1 MASALRLRTLGGL
14 AVERNPPLGP
24 GAAAQRRPLALL
36 ALLAAA
42 SERGVSRDKLLACL
56 WPESSQEKARHLLTQ
71 TLYALRRDLHA
82 QGLFLGSN
90 ELKLNPRVLSTDVQE
105 FEAALTQGELERA
118 VALYHGPFLDG
129 FFLSG
134 APEFERWTDGERARL
149 AQCLGRACEALATA
163 ATARGDHPAAVE
175 WCRRLTAL
183 DPLNSRYALG
193 LVKALAATGDRAG
206 ALRYARTHADLLRT
220 ELGAAPDEAFTAT
233 VGELRAQTTGPVPR
247 AAAGSHL
254 QRVGAALAQQYTIE
268 RELGRGGTTTVYLAR
283 DLKHNRAVVL
293 KVLHPELSSAVAA
306 ERFLRQIRLVA
317 QLRHPHILPLYD
329 SGEAD
334 GFFYYIAPYV
344 EGGSLRARLEREPRL
359 PLYEALQIGREVADA
374 LDYAHRHDVLH
385 RNVKPENVLLDAGQA
400 VVAGFGI
407 VRALHVARQDRLTA
421 EGLRMGTPAYMSPE
435 QAMCA
440 SDLDGRSDIYTLA
453 CVVFEML
460 AGAPPFT
467 GRDTETMLAQRVTA
481 SPPRIRRLRPDVPA
495 AVDAALL
502 KALATS
508 PAARFQTAGEFA
520 QALAVS

>member
-233 VGELRAQTTGPVPR
+233 VSELRAQTTGPVPR
-247 AAAGSHL
+247 AAAGSNL

-317 QLRHPHILPLYD
+317 QLRHPHILPLY
-329 SGEAD
+329 A
-334 GFFYYIAPYV
+334 
-344 EGGSLRARLEREPRL
+344 
-359 PLYEALQIGREVADA
+359 ALQIGREVADA

>member
-233 VGELRAQTTGPVPR
+233 VSELRAQTTGPVPR
-247 AAAGSHL
+247 AAAGSNL
-254 QRVGAALAQQYTIE
+254 QRVGAAL
-268 RELGRGGTTTVYLAR
+268 
-283 DLKHNRAVVL
+283 DRAVVL

>member
-14 AVERNPPLGP
+14 AVEGNPPPGP

-56 WPESSQEKARHLLTQ
+56 WPDSSREKARHLLTQ

-82 QGLFLGSN
+82 QELFLGSN
-90 ELKLNPRVLSTDVQE
+90 ELRLNPQVVSTDVQE
-105 FEAALTQGELERA
+105 FEAALAQGELERA

-134 APEFERWTDGERARL
+134 APEFERWTDVERARL

-163 ATARGDHPAAVE
+163 ATARRDHPAAVE

-193 LVKALAATGDRAG
+193 LVKALTAAGDRAG
-206 ALRYARTHADLLRT
+206 ALRYARTHEDLLRT
-220 ELGAAPDEAFTAT
+220 ELGASPDEAFAAT
-233 VGELRAQTTGPVPR
+233 VAELRAQTTGGVPR
-247 AAAGSHL
+247 AAAGSRIR
-254 QRVGAALAQQYTIE
+254 QVSAALAPHYTIE

-329 SGEAD
+329 SGDAD
-334 GFFYYIAPYV
+334 GFFYYYVAPYI
-344 EGGSLRARLEREPRL
+344 EGGSLRARLEREQRL
-359 PLYEALQIGREVADA
+359 PVQEALQIGREAADA

-407 VRALHVARQDRLTA
+407 VRALHVARQERVTA

-440 SDLDGRSDIYTLA
+440 PDLDGRSDIYSLA
-453 CVVFEML
+453 CVVLEML
-460 AGAPPFT
+460 AGARPFT
-467 GRDTETMLAQRVTA
+467 GRDAETVLAQRVTA
-481 SPPRIRRLRPDVPA
+481 SPPGIRRLRPDVSA

-508 PAARFQTAGEFA
+508 PVERFQTAGEFA
-520 QALAVS
+520 RALAV

>member
-1 MASALRLRTLGGL
+1 
-14 AVERNPPLGP
+14 
-24 GAAAQRRPLALL
+24 
-36 ALLAAA
+36 
-42 SERGVSRDKLLACL
+42 
-56 WPESSQEKARHLLTQ
+56 
-71 TLYALRRDLHA
+71 
-82 QGLFLGSN
+82 
-90 ELKLNPRVLSTDVQE
+90 
-105 FEAALTQGELERA
+105 
-118 VALYHGPFLDG
+118 
-129 FFLSG
+129 
-134 APEFERWTDGERARL
+134 
-149 AQCLGRACEALATA
+149 
-163 ATARGDHPAAVE
+163 
-175 WCRRLTAL
+175 
-183 DPLNSRYALG
+183 SRYALG

-233 VGELRAQTTGPVPR
+233 VSELRAQTTGPVPR
-247 AAAGSHL
+247 AAAGSNL
-254 QRVGAALAQQYTIE
+254 QRVGAALAQQYTI
-268 RELGRGGTTTVYLAR
+268 
-283 DLKHNRAVVL
+283 
-293 KVLHPELSSAVAA
+293 
-306 ERFLRQIRLVA
+306 
-317 QLRHPHILPLYD
+317 
-329 SGEAD
+329 
-334 GFFYYIAPYV
+334 
-344 EGGSLRARLEREPRL
+344 EREPRL

-508 PAARFQTAGEFA
+508 P
-520 QALAVS
+520 

>member
-1 MASALRLRTLGGL
+1 MPSALRLRTLGGL
-14 AVERNPPLGP
+14 AVEGNPPPGP

-82 QGLFLGSN
+82 QELFLGSS
-90 ELKLNPRVLSTDVQE
+90 ELRLNPQVVSTDVQE
-105 FEAALTQGELERA
+105 FEAALAQGELERA

-163 ATARGDHPAAVE
+163 ATARRDHPAALE
-175 WCRRLTAL
+175 WCRRLAAL
-183 DPLNSRYALG
+183 DALNSRYALG
-193 LVKALAATGDRAG
+193 LVKALAAAGDRAG
-206 ALRYARTHADLLRT
+206 ALRYARTHEDLLRT
-220 ELGAAPDEAFTAT
+220 ELGASLDEAFAAT
-233 VGELRAQTTGPVPR
+233 VGELRAQTTGGVPR
-247 AAAGSHL
+247 AAAGSL
-254 QRVGAALAQQYTIE
+254 LRRVGAALAQHYTIE

-334 GFFYYIAPYV
+334 GFFYYVAPYI
-344 EGGSLRARLEREPRL
+344 EGGSLRARLEREQRL
-359 PLYEALQIGREVADA
+359 PVQEALQIGREAADA

-407 VRALHVARQDRLTA
+407 VRALHVARQERVTA

-440 SDLDGRSDIYTLA
+440 PDLDGRSDIYTLA

-467 GRDTETMLAQRVTA
+467 GRDAETVLAQRVTA
-481 SPPRIRRLRPDVPA
+481 SPPGIRRLRPDVSV

-508 PAARFQTAGEFA
+508 PLERFQTAGEFA
-520 QALAVS
+520 RALAV

>member
-14 AVERNPPLGP
+14 AVEGNPPPGP

-82 QGLFLGSN
+82 QELFLGSN
-90 ELKLNPRVLSTDVQE
+90 ELRLNPQVGSTD
-105 FEAALTQGELERA
+105 
-118 VALYHGPFLDG
+118 
-129 FFLSG
+129 
-134 APEFERWTDGERARL
+134 
-149 AQCLGRACEALATA
+149 
-163 ATARGDHPAAVE
+163 
-175 WCRRLTAL
+175 
-183 DPLNSRYALG
+183 ALG
-193 LVKALAATGDRAG
+193 LVKALTAAGDRAG
-206 ALRYARTHADLLRT
+206 ALRYARTHEDLLRT
-220 ELGAAPDEAFTAT
+220 ELGASPDEAFAAT
-233 VGELRAQTTGPVPR
+233 VAELRAQTTGGVPR
-247 AAAGSHL
+247 AAAGSRIR
-254 QRVGAALAQQYTIE
+254 QVSAALAPHYTIE

-329 SGEAD
+329 SGDAG
-334 GFFYYIAPYV
+334 GFFYYVAPYI
-344 EGGSLRARLEREPRL
+344 EGGSLRARLEREQRL
-359 PLYEALQIGREVADA
+359 PVQEALQIGREAADA

-407 VRALHVARQDRLTA
+407 VRALHVARQERVTA

-440 SDLDGRSDIYTLA
+440 PDLDGRSDIYTD
-453 CVVFEML
+453 
-460 AGAPPFT
+460 
-467 GRDTETMLAQRVTA
+467 R
-481 SPPRIRRLRPDVPA
+481 
-495 AVDAALL
+495 
-502 KALATS
+502 
-508 PAARFQTAGEFA
+508 
-520 QALAVS
+520 